1 MFINKLFKAKKKKFV
16 LHIGTNKTGTTAIQT
31 FLFKNRKKLAEKG
44 INYPNIGIHG
54 YGHHNIA
61 RALGGQLPSNI
72 GLTDDWI
79 NHFVNSTKTADQ
91 TILSSELFHLEKT
104 PESLNTIFPRNDTL
118 IILYLR
124 DHVSYLTSWYQQ
136 AVQLRNI
143 TSSFSEFIRLDYT
156 QLNYSILIDKWMKAF
171 NNVSV
176 RSFDRNSFPNGCV
189 IEDFCRSVI
198 PITDLDRTLQGVANP
213 SISGN
218 LLFFKLILNNF
229 INDSTN
235 HQYAKDIKDMSS
247 LDNNFQG
254 KISISEAD
262 NKYLNFEY
270 KKDKLNI
277 QKKYSIFFPPPKSLN
292 NMDLFYNQK
301 TVSRDFKKII
311 SFAKENNL
319 SIYKKIPN
327 FLKK

>member
-1 MFINKLFKAKKKKFV
+1 
-16 LHIGTNKTGTTAIQT
+16 
-31 FLFKNRKKLAEKG
+31 
-44 INYPNIGIHG
+44 
-54 YGHHNIA
+54 
-61 RALGGQLPSNI
+61 
-72 GLTDDWI
+72 
-79 NHFVNSTKTADQ
+79 
-91 TILSSELFHLEKT
+91 
-104 PESLNTIFPRNDTL
+104 
-118 IILYLR
+118 
-124 DHVSYLTSWYQQ
+124 
-136 AVQLRNI
+136 
-143 TSSFSEFIRLDYT
+143 
-156 QLNYSILIDKWMKAF
+156 MKAFNF

-176 RSFDRNSFPNGCV
+176 RSYDRNSFPNGCI

-198 PITDLDRTLQGVANP
+198 PITDLERTLQGVANP
-213 SISGN
+213 SIAGN

-262 NKYLNFEY
+262 NKYLNLKY
-270 KKDKLNI
+270 KRDKLNI

-301 TVSRDFKKII
+301 TVNRDFKKII

>member
-1 MFINKLFKAKKKKFV
+1 MSTNKSFKAKKKKFI

-79 NHFVNSTKTADQ
+79 YHLFNSTKTADQ
-91 TILSSELFHLEKT
+91 TILSSELFHLAN

-124 DHVSYLTSWYQQ
+124 DHFSYLTSWYQQ

-143 TSSFSEFIRLDYT
+143 TSSFTEFIRLDYT

-189 IEDFCRSVI
+189 IEDFCRSTI
-198 PITDLDRTLQGVANP
+198 PTTCLDRASQGIINP
-213 SISGN
+213 SIAGN

-229 INDSTN
+229 INDSN
-235 HQYAKDIKDMSS
+235 NYQYAGDVKKMSS
-247 LDNNFQG
+247 LDKNFQG
-254 KISISEAD
+254 KISISEKD
-262 NKYLNFEY
+262 NKYLNFKY
-270 KKDKLNI
+270 KEDKLNI
-277 QKKYSIFFPPPKSLN
+277 QKKYSISFPPLKSLN
-292 NMDLFYNQK
+292 NMDFFYNQK
-301 TVSRDFKKII
+301 TVNRDFKKII